1 MADQIKVST
10 QVLTETAG
18 EIDRLNAQMSDK
30 LRDINTKMQNLS
42 STWRSEAADEIRNAM
57 NNMKPRFEEYQNVVD
72 SYAKFLRSTAQSY
85 ESTEQ
90 VVQSNAQ
97 QFK

>member
-18 EIDRLNAQMSDK
+18 EIDRLNAQMGEK
-30 LRDINTKMQNLS
+30 LRDINNKMQNLS
-42 STWRSEAADEIRNAM
+42 ATWRSDAAEEIRNAM
-57 NNMKPRFEEYQNVVD
+57 NAMKPRFEEYQNVVD
-72 SYAKFLRSTAQSY
+72 SYAKFLTSTAQSY

-90 VVQSNAQ
+90 AVQSNAQ

>member
-42 STWRSEAADEIRNAM
+42 STWRSDAANDIRDAM
-57 NNMKPRFEEYQNVVD
+57 NAMKPRFDEYQNVVD
-72 SYAKFLRSTAQSY
+72 SYAKFLRLTAQSY